1 MDRLAQPMCKDAMQ
15 ELETEK
21 LALSG
26 GTVTG
31 QVLIGNTGSLV
42 FEGSTID
49 AYETTLTVADPT
61 SSDKTIT
68 FPDTTGTV
76 ITTGDTGTVTGTML
90 ANDTIQNVDIK
101 SDAAIAF
108 TKLAAL
114 TSAQILVGN
123 GSNEPTAVAV
133 TGDIGINNAGLTS
146 ISCWSHC

>member
-1 MDRLAQPMCKDAMQ
+1 MDRLARPTCRMRCKS
-15 ELETEK
+15 LETEK

-76 ITTGDTGTVTGTML
+76 ITTGDTGTVNSTMI

-108 TKLAAL
+108 TKLADL
-114 TSAQILVGN
+114 TSAQIH
-123 GSNEPTAVAV
+123 
-133 TGDIGINNAGLTS
+133 
-146 ISCWSHC
+146 CW